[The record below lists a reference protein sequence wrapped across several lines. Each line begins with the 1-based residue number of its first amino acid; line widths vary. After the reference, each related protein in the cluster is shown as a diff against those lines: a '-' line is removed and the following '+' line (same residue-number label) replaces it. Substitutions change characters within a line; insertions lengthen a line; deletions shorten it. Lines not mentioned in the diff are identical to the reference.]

1 MRIRFRN
8 TVSSLLAASAFLVQ
22 AAAAQAPAEPA
33 PARIE
38 SAEAVRELLSKGATI
53 GYVLV
58 NLDVDTKSTIAL
70 KHLRGNE
77 YVRGDGSKFT
87 DLTDLAQD
95 AQFSYSPAIPLV
107 KIPLAAGQ
115 KWQYTGTVN
124 EKTGIGTSRIDSTFV
139 VVGVARVETPA
150 GQFEAVEVV
159 ETREF
164 GGNAMTAH
172 RFIDPT
178 SGIVVKEVWKTDRIR
193 RSRAFGAAVGGDVS
207 LRRTTTDLTLT
218 RLPAP

>member
-1 MRIRFRN
+1 MPIRSRN
-8 TVSSLLAASAFLVQ
+8 AVSTLLAASALLIQ
-22 AAAAQAPAEPA
+22 AALAQTPSEP
-33 PARIE
+33 PPPIE
-38 SAEAVRELLSKGATI
+38 SPEAVRDLLSKGATI

-58 NLDVDTKSTIAL
+58 NLDVDTRSTIAL

-107 KIPLAAGQ
+107 KAPLTAGQ

-124 EKTGIGTSRIDSTFV
+124 EKAGIGVSRIDCRFV
-139 VVGVARVETPA
+139 VVGPVSLATPA
-150 GQFEAVEVV
+150 GDFNAVEVI

-164 GGNAMTAH
+164 GGHALTAH
-172 RFIDPT
+172 RFVDPLR
-178 SGIVVKEVWKTDRIR
+178 GIVLKEVWKTDRIR
-193 RSRAFGAAVGGDVS
+193 SNRTFGSNVGGEVS
-207 LRRTTTDLTLT
+207 MRRISTDLTLT
-218 RLPAP
+218 RLPSSQ